1 MAAIS
6 TPFIRWANHSMY
18 GKITLGGQALLWS
31 AAEKVCYA
39 HFSFKGVVMI
49 LVAMC
54 IPQSKSNMKDIG
66 FIFISQTL

>member
-18 GKITLGGQALLWS
+18 GKITLGGQS

-39 HFSFKGVVMI
+39 HFSFKGAVKEGVH
-49 LVAMC
+49 
-54 IPQSKSNMKDIG
+54 
-66 FIFISQTL
+66 